1 MSKKMN
7 RKIAMMASI
16 LLVWQQIPAMT
27 LSTFAADIVTE
38 HQGGL
43 TATIQWAIVNDNGTK
58 ILRLW
63 GTGTLPNQSAGN
75 QPWVSYA
82 TDCTKLEIGE
92 GITSIG
98 ANAFKNSIPSVTDIS
113 IPNSVTSIYAGA
125 FGGCAATELNLSA
138 NITSISGG
146 CNNAFCDMF
155 NIERFNVD
163 AANSRFKS
171 VDGVIYSKDGK
182 YLVSYPHERKDTYY
196 VIPDSCT
203 IVSANAFWDNDY
215 LQTVSGSGVTTID
228 IYGFYN
234 CTALR
239 RFDFP
244 KLTSINSFGFS
255 DCTSLER
262 AVSFVSTNSNAY
274 NNCSSISEIIL
285 GKGCPLTNFGGI
297 FTGTRSTELIT
308 ITVENDL
315 FDKVLLNNL
324 VNLFSNVT
332 TIKGHANSPASQLA
346 ADRSLTFIELP
357 YEELSGKIGEN
368 VTYDFNTSTKV
379 LTISGTGATY
389 NYSSV
394 DSPLCQFGE
403 YSEIIIEDGI
413 TSLGANVL
421 MDVRFTSANGA
432 LKYPD
437 SLESTGSNV
446 FRTLYNCGTWTIS
459 KKLSSMST
467 APLFYNVRPN
477 IIVSAGSMNF
487 SLVDGMLIYISGASQ
502 YVMFSDNT
510 LPSDVTIPEG
520 VTVISSGP
528 FRGASVKNMQ
538 LPSTLTSIYTSGVDL
553 MQQCETLDF
562 SKCTKLTTI
571 NTNNFRNMYK
581 LKRLDLSNT
590 KVSKI
595 GTGTIINC
603 TELEVLKLPGTIKS
617 TSTEML
623 TGCPNIKEF
632 WCPSTSILQLGTLPC
647 VVFAK
652 PGSAL
657 WRNAEAKNNA
667 LIDYDAGLAGTYKYS
682 DNLKQAVSY
691 NSTTK
696 TLYVTG
702 TGTVDLSQF
711 IPTIKT
717 ANSGSLDIDT
727 IEVSKTVSG
736 ITNVSAIVADNAQ
749 IFIYAATGTFTDLV
763 SSPYVTVFGFRGS
776 DVETHCTNNDITF
789 YPLQSCGDGVYWYV
803 ENETLYIIGQGAVS
817 SYSAGTAPWSAAY
830 DNSQIKHVSLARGV
844 TDIPT
849 ATLALLPYSSEITG
863 YAKRNVADGLA
874 AKIVASGH
882 HYIDIENAVSYGEK
896 ADIIAAE
903 GATWWSLEKD
913 PANSAKYNLYMQK
926 RLTAAQLQG
935 ISTYANDGSDAYC
948 LTAADKAAVN
958 AAAGAHQYSA
968 VFTDGCSTIADD
980 GLSNLSGLSGTI
992 SGIAVYGS
1000 NAVANTA
1007 VSAVDWTP
1015 VIDIGAGAFAHTA
1028 IQEVIL
1034 NNVVSV
1040 GSKAFEKSG
1049 SELALVTIVS
1059 SSNSTAYA
1067 ADAFATAIADG
1078 TKIYDVT
1085 YKGALSSNIA
1095 TLDPSKHVYTR
1106 NATITAVDP
1115 DVALTAHTAK
1125 TVQWY
1130 YSGENPNNV
1139 TIEYN
1144 GSALSTTNKG
1154 AADDKR
1160 GFILETTITP
1170 VTSGEVPVVCSA
1182 TASAPY
1188 VFAVGENTI
1197 ILNSGKATPT
1207 LESIST
1213 TAITYKQTLADS
1225 VISGEMKYGGVTVP
1239 GTFTWKE
1246 PDTVPEATDITS
1258 TGYTVVFTPDVTAD
1272 YNSVEI
1278 PGVQVTVNPATPVLS
1293 DLSATGITY
1302 LQSLADSTITGT
1314 AKYAGE
1320 TVLGTFQWAQSAI
1333 TPAVLDSNTTAYNV
1347 VFTPTDTRNYT
1358 NANSTVTLSVAQA
1371 DVPIT
1376 QDMIDSITTT
1386 DITYFDTLEDSIIT
1400 GDMPIDVLGT
1410 YSWETVSIAP
1420 SVLDSDVTLYSIIF
1434 TPNDT
1439 TNYKVYTG
1447 IEAKVHVDKYQ
1458 IVLDDTTKAGVTATA
1473 LTYEQT
1479 LGESTLSGPKVY
1491 NADGIEITGSYVWTA
1506 PDTVP
1511 NVGTGSTSA
1520 YGVKFVPDDTTNI
1533 IESEEFPVSVTVN
1546 KTSMTELPEIYKTTL
1561 RASGIT
1567 YGQTLADSDITG
1579 NKPYAGHY
1587 EWVTDTTVP
1596 EVADS
1601 NTTGY
1606 AVRFVP
1612 DDTNNYPTLDC
1623 GTLTLA
1629 VTPYVITLTD
1639 AQKSAV
1645 SATSIMYEDTLGES
1659 TLTGPVLKN
1668 LHDDT
1673 IAGQYVWVNA
1683 DTTPS
1688 ATKDT
1693 AEKFA
1698 VKFVPTNTSNYVESA
1713 AFDVA
1718 ITVAKRAY
1726 PTLPEP
1732 YLVTLQASEL
1742 TYGNTLNDS
1751 SITGDKP
1758 YAGEYVWVAPETR
1771 PDVTDSN
1778 NTQYAVK
1785 FVPTDTDNYEEIT
1798 GIELKVAVNPYK
1810 VVLTDAEKNSISAT
1824 TITYGQSIAESG
1836 IYGPSL
1842 KDLANADIAGSY
1854 VWVDNTAKPNTGT
1867 TAYSARFVPTDT
1879 LRYTA
1884 SDTFDVDVTVVKAEI
1899 PLPPEIESTLRTTA
1913 ITYGQPLSASE
1924 ITGDTPVAGHYEW
1937 EDVAIIPTVSA
1948 SDSTEFLAKFIPD
1961 DTLNYAIISGIKLKV
1976 TVNPYQIVLT
1986 DAEKA
1991 AVSATIITKGD
2002 TLADSTLTGS
2012 ALHSIYLG
2020 EIAGRYAWVDST
2032 VAPAVGTASYAV
2044 QFMPTDNVNYLASA
2058 PFDVSV
2064 TTRKSSG
2071 GNTPV
2076 RPVRPVHPDVPD
2088 EKYEVYATDIVYGQ
2102 TLADSKLSGKAPCA
2116 GHFEWVDSTL
2126 KPTVADSE
2134 KTEYYVKFVP
2144 DDKLKYSEVTGLKVK
2159 LTVKPYEIDVAS
2171 VKYDTIT
2178 AVVGQTVAD
2187 CEVAY
2192 KQPVDINDMAIEG
2205 TWTWIEP
2212 TMCFTEERVYATGL
2226 VFTPVDTQNYV
2237 TRGNASIQIDT
2248 RTNSVDVSGI
2258 VVTASAIM
2266 VSQTLG
2272 NSEIIAESPIKG
2284 EWRWV
2289 DAGQRFDIPGS
2300 YEVKAYFVPESS
2312 AYKAS
2317 APVTVM
2323 VQVDKYAIDCAKYT
2337 VSAET
2342 LEVGQMLRDC
2352 VISGEQVLDDA
2363 ENQVEGTWQWLRAD
2377 TTFDEKGDYEVEAV
2391 FVPSNQECYSVKNTA
2406 TATVTVVLGSKPE
2419 DTGDD
2424 VTAEESQNPSDDVND
2439 DTSTGT
2445 SEAGNENTQNP
2456 HTGIQNLVE
2465 KAAVFAAVL
2474 SVTGMLITWLLRRR
2488 RR

>member
-1 MSKKMN
+1 MNKKMN
-7 RKIAMMASI
+7 RKMAAI
-16 LLVWQQIPAMT
+16 VAVLLTCQQIPVMT
-27 LSTFAADIVTE
+27 ISAFAADIVTE

-63 GTGTLPNQSAGN
+63 GTGVLPNQSAGN

-82 TDCTKLEIGE
+82 ADCTKLEIGE

-98 ANAFKNSIPSVTDIS
+98 ANAFNNSIPNVTDIS

-125 FGGCAATELNLSA
+125 FGGCAATELNLGPNVTSLA
-138 NITSISGG
+138 NG
-146 CNNAFCDMF
+146 CANAFCDMS

-163 AANSRFKS
+163 ATNSRFKS
-171 VDGVIYSKDGK
+171 VDGVIYTKDGK
-182 YLVSYPHERKDTYY
+182 YLVAYPHECKDTSYT
-196 VIPDSCT
+196 ILDSCT
-203 IVSANAFWDNDY
+203 IVSNNAFQYNGY
-215 LQTVSGSGVTTID
+215 LKTVNGSNVNTID
-228 IYGFYN
+228 KYGFHS
-234 CTALR
+234 CTALES
-239 RFDFP
+239 FDFP
-244 KLTSINSFGFS
+244 KLSGINQRGFS
-255 DCTSLER
+255 NCTSLER
-262 AVSFVSTNSNAY
+262 AVLPANINLNMY

-285 GKGCPLTNFGGI
+285 CKDCPLKTFGGI
-297 FTGTRSTELIT
+297 FTGTRSTKPIT
-308 ITVENDL
+308 ITVESDL
-315 FDKVLLNNL
+315 YDRVHLNGL

-332 TIKGHANSPASQLA
+332 TLKGHAGSSAYQLA
-346 ADRSLTFIELP
+346 ADKSLTFIELP
-357 YEELSGKIGEN
+357 YESLSGKIGEN
-368 VTYDFNTSTKV
+368 VTYDFNPSTKV

-389 NYSSV
+389 NYNYGE
-394 DSPLCQFGE
+394 SPLSQFGE
-403 YSEIIIEDGI
+403 YSKIIIKDGI
-413 TSLGANVL
+413 TSLGDRVL
-421 MDVRFTSANGA
+421 IDVRFTSANGI

-437 SLESTGSNV
+437 SLESTGRNV
-446 FRTLYNCGTWTIS
+446 LRTLYNCKSWVLS
-459 KKLSSMST
+459 KKLTGMQTS
-467 APLFYNVRPN
+467 PVFYNVRPN
-477 IIVSAGSMNF
+477 VVVPAGSTKF
-487 SLVDGMLIYISGASQ
+487 SLVDGMLIYTSGDNAQ
-502 YVMFSDNT
+502 AIFADNT
-510 LPSDVTIPEG
+510 TPANVVVPEG
-520 VTVISSGP
+520 ITVINYGA
-528 FRGASVKNMQ
+528 FRGTGVKSMQ
-538 LPSTLTSIYTSGVDL
+538 LPSTLTSIHPSGTDL
-553 MQQCETLDF
+553 MSQCETLDF
-562 SKCTKLTTI
+562 SRCTNLTAVATL
-571 NTNNFRNMYK
+571 NFRGMKK
-581 LKRLDLSNT
+581 LKQLDLSNT

-595 GTGTIINC
+595 NVNTIIDC
-603 TELEVLKLPGTIKS
+603 SILEVLKLPSTIKS
-617 TSTEML
+617 TSVEML

-647 VVFAK
+647 VIFAK
-652 PGSAL
+652 PSSAL

-667 LIDYDAGLAGTYKYS
+667 LVDYDAGLAGTYKYS

-696 TLYVTG
+696 TLYITG
-702 TGTVDLSQF
+702 TGTVDLSRF

-717 ANSGSLDIDT
+717 ANSGSLDIDI

-736 ITNVSAIVADNAQ
+736 VTNVSAIAANNAQ

-763 SSPYVTVFGFRGS
+763 SLPNVTVFGFRGS
-776 DVETHCTNNDITF
+776 EVETHCTNNDITF

-803 ENETLYIIGQGAVS
+803 ENETLHIIGQGAVA
-817 SYSAGTAPWSAAY
+817 SYSAGTAPWSVAY

-863 YAKRNVADGLA
+863 YAKRNVANGLA

-882 HYIDIENAVSYGEK
+882 HYIDIENEVSYSEK
-896 ADIIAAE
+896 AGIIVAE

-913 PANSAKYNLYMQK
+913 PSNSAKYNLYVQK
-926 RLTAAQLQG
+926 HLTATQLQG

-948 LTAADKAAVN
+948 LTATDKAAVN
-958 AAAGAHQYSA
+958 AAAGAHRYSA
-968 VFTDGCSTIADD
+968 VFTDGFSIIADD
-980 GLSNLSGLSGTI
+980 GLSNLSRLSGTI

-1015 VIDIGAGAFAHTA
+1015 VTEIGAGAFAHTA
-1028 IQEVIL
+1028 IQEVVL

-1049 SELALVTIVS
+1049 SEPALTVIAS

-1085 YKGALSSNIA
+1085 YKGALSSNIVA
-1095 TLDPSKHVYTR
+1095 LDPNKHVYTR

-1139 TIEYN
+1139 TIAYN
-1144 GSALSTTNKG
+1144 GSTLSATNKG

-1182 TASAPY
+1182 TAGAPY

-1207 LESIST
+1207 LERIST

-1225 VISGEMKYGGVTVP
+1225 SISGEMKYGGVTVP
-1239 GTFTWKE
+1239 GTFAWKE
-1246 PDTVPEATDITS
+1246 PDTVPEATNITS

-1293 DLSATGITY
+1293 NLSATGITY

-1314 AKYAGE
+1314 ATYAGE
-1320 TVLGTFQWAQSAI
+1320 PVSGAFRWTQSAI
-1333 TPAVLDSNTTAYNV
+1333 TPTVSDSDITMYSVT
-1347 VFTPTDTRNYT
+1347 FIPTDTRNYT
-1358 NANSTVTLSVAQA
+1358 NANGTITLSVAQA

-1400 GDMPIDVLGT
+1400 GDMPDDVLGE

-1420 SVLDSDVTLYSIIF
+1420 SVLDSDVTLYRIVF

-1447 IEAKVHVDKYQ
+1447 IETKVHVDKYQ

-1479 LGESTLSGPKVY
+1479 LSESTLSGPKVY
-1491 NADGIEITGSYVWTA
+1491 NADGVEITGSYVWAA

-1520 YGVKFVPDDTTNI
+1520 YDVKFVPDDTTNI

-1546 KTSMTELPEIYKTTL
+1546 KTSMTDLPEIYKTTL
-1561 RASGIT
+1561 RASDIT
-1567 YGQTLADSDITG
+1567 YGQTLADSEITG
-1579 NKPYAGHY
+1579 DKPYAGHY

-1612 DDTNNYPTLDC
+1612 DDTNNYPILDC
-1623 GTLTLA
+1623 GTLTLDVA
-1629 VTPYVITLTD
+1629 PYVITLTD

-1645 SATSIMYEDTLGES
+1645 TATDIMYEDTLGES
-1659 TLTGPVLKN
+1659 TLTGPTLKN

-1693 AEKFA
+1693 AEKFV
-1698 VKFVPTNTSNYVESA
+1698 VKFVPANTSNYVESA

-1771 PDVTDSN
+1771 PDITDSN

-1785 FVPTDTDNYEEIT
+1785 FVPTDTDNYEAIT
-1798 GIELKVAVNPYK
+1798 GIELKVAINPYK
-1810 VVLTDAEKNSISAT
+1810 VVLTDAEKDAISAM
-1824 TITYGQSIAESG
+1824 TITYGQSIAESE
-1836 IYGPSL
+1836 IYGLAL

-1854 VWVDNTAKPNTGT
+1854 VWVDNTVKPDVGT
-1867 TAYSARFVPTDT
+1867 TAHSARFVPTDT

-1884 SDTFDVDVTVVKAEI
+1884 SDAFDANVTVVKAEI

-1948 SDSTEFLAKFIPD
+1948 SNSTEFLAKFIPD
-1961 DTLNYAIISGIKLKV
+1961 DTLNYATISGIKLKV
-1976 TVNPYQIVLT
+1976 TINPYQIVLT

-1991 AVSATIITKGD
+1991 AVSATNITKGD

-2012 ALHSIYLG
+2012 ALYSIYLG
-2020 EIAGRYAWVDST
+2020 EIAGHYEWVDST
-2032 VAPAVGTASYAV
+2032 VAPAVGTANYAV
-2044 QFMPTDNVNYLASA
+2044 QFTPTDNVNYLASA

-2064 TTRKSSG
+2064 TTKRS
-2071 GNTPV
+2071 N
-2076 RPVRPVHPDVPD
+2076 
-2088 EKYEVYATDIVYGQ
+2088 EVEPQ
-2102 TLADSKLSGKAPCA
+2102 NPAD
-2116 GHFEWVDSTL
+2116 
-2126 KPTVADSE
+2126 
-2134 KTEYYVKFVP
+2134 TETNV
-2144 DDKLKYSEVTGLKVK
+2144 G
-2159 LTVKPYEIDVAS
+2159 
-2171 VKYDTIT
+2171 DTI
-2178 AVVGQTVAD
+2178 D
-2187 CEVAY
+2187 
-2192 KQPVDINDMAIEG
+2192 NDL
-2205 TWTWIEP
+2205 T
-2212 TMCFTEERVYATGL
+2212 
-2226 VFTPVDTQNYV
+2226 
-2237 TRGNASIQIDT
+2237 
-2248 RTNSVDVSGI
+2248 
-2258 VVTASAIM
+2258 
-2266 VSQTLG
+2266 
-2272 NSEIIAESPIKG
+2272 
-2284 EWRWV
+2284 
-2289 DAGQRFDIPGS
+2289 
-2300 YEVKAYFVPESS
+2300 
-2312 AYKAS
+2312 
-2317 APVTVM
+2317 
-2323 VQVDKYAIDCAKYT
+2323 
-2337 VSAET
+2337 
-2342 LEVGQMLRDC
+2342 
-2352 VISGEQVLDDA
+2352 
-2363 ENQVEGTWQWLRAD
+2363 
-2377 TTFDEKGDYEVEAV
+2377 
-2391 FVPSNQECYSVKNTA
+2391 
-2406 TATVTVVLGSKPE
+2406 
-2419 DTGDD
+2419 
-2424 VTAEESQNPSDDVND
+2424 
-2439 DTSTGT
+2439 DTSDT
-2445 SEAGNENTQNP
+2445 SDKDIQNP
-2456 HTGIQNLVE
+2456 HTGVQNIAV
-2465 KAAVFAAVL
+2465 KAAIAATVL
-2474 SVTGMLITWLLRRR
+2474 SVAGLLITWMIRKRKR
-2488 RR
+2488 